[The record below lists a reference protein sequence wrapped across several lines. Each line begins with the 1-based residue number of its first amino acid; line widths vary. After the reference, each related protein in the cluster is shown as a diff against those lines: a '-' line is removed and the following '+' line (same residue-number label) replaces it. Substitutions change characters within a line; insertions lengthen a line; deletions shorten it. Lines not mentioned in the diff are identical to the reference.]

1 MLIQARSFN
10 NITILDDFTIR
21 KSSKDKNKL
30 LAEYRWLKDSYR
42 FNCPKVYDYIDNDD
56 YASYDIEYIHGKTLA
71 QLYINEELSINEFR
85 NIFEFIKNIIFVNRE
100 IGVLQ
105 VDLYKS
111 IEVERMYVTKTI
123 ERLHSYGYNFH
134 KQFVLNESLLPDLNT
149 IIKDCNVDVDKE
161 DLCYMHGDL
170 CFSNIILSEEYYKTK
185 NLTTSLYFI
194 DPRGIDFHKDITALG
209 DYKYEIGKLAHSV
222 IGKYDLIKAN
232 KIEAIEQNTYN
243 FKYNYIVSDYKQEI
257 DKLFFEIFGDNEIWY
272 NIMVNLFLSMI
283 PLHSD
288 NPKHQ
293 VTIFANAL
301 RLYKEKTI
309 KFN

>member
-1 MLIQARSFN
+1 MLIRARSFN
-10 NITILDDFTIR
+10 NITILNDFIIR
-21 KSSKDKNKL
+21 KSSKDKIKL
-30 LAEYRWLKDSYR
+30 LAEYRWLKDSYG
-42 FNCPKVYDYIDNDD
+42 FNCPKVYDYIDNDE
-56 YASYDIEYIHGKTLA
+56 YASYDIEYIHGKTLS

-85 NIFEFIKNIIFVNRE
+85 NIFEFLKSAITVNRE
-100 IGVLQ
+100 IGVLPGDSYR
-105 VDLYKS
+105 VS
-111 IEVERMYVTKTI
+111 EVKRMYTTKTI
-123 ERLHSYGYNFH
+123 ERLRSYGYNFH

-149 IIKDCNVDVDKE
+149 IIKDCKVDVE
-161 DLCYMHGDL
+161 SGDLCYMHGDL

-232 KIEAIEQNTYN
+232 KIEAIVQNTYN

-257 DKLFFEIFGDNEIWY
+257 DKLFFEIFGDNEILY